1 MVNPPKPDPTM
12 NTTEE
17 AEGVPLKRKIPK
29 FRPVTYRVPSLR
41 ALAAVFPDP
50 DMAIQAKLV
59 LHMNREELLETEG
72 GWKERCANKTWQL
85 RMAELNRLAETFG
98 VETFALKGGKF
109 VDYLNTGDS
118 YAATI
123 CRVGGHYR
131 VSSWGD
137 IAERYETM
145 DFQEAI
151 ARNGYRQH

>member
-1 MVNPPKPDPTM
+1 M

-17 AEGVPLKRKIPK
+17 AEGAPLKRKIPK
-29 FRPVTYRVPSLR
+29 FRPVTYRVPSLK

-50 DMAIQAKLV
+50 DVAIQAKLV
-59 LHMNREELLETEG
+59 LHMKHAELVETEG
-72 GWKERCANKTWQL
+72 GGKHWRECYNPCPTWEL
-85 RMAELNRLAETFG
+85 RMAELDRLAETFG

-145 DFQEAI
+145 DLQEAI
-151 ARNGYRQH
+151 ARNNYRQH